1 MMNDDLIALRKQIIQ
16 KDFNKMN
23 AAQAEA
29 VFHVEGPLLVL
40 AGAGSGKTTVII
52 NRIANLIKYGNAY
65 NSYKIDGIPTE
76 KDINLLRSY
85 LNNEGPDL
93 STIQHLLRVEVAMP
107 WQILAI
113 TFTNKAAN
121 ELKERLQAMLGE
133 NAGDI
138 WASTFHAACSKIL
151 RRHANLIGYKSHF
164 TIYDTD
170 DSKRTMKECQRV
182 LGIDDKM
189 LSHKTILSA
198 ISKAKDMLITPEEYK
213 VNAGNDI
220 KLNKIAEAY
229 AKYQTM
235 LKTADAMDFDDIIV
249 NTVLLFE
256 NNPSLLNDYQQKFKY
271 IMVDEYQDTNY
282 AQYVL
287 ISLLASLHKNLCVVG
302 DDDQSIYRFRGAT
315 IENILN
321 FETQYKK
328 VKTIRLERNYR
339 STQTILDA
347 ANSVI
352 AHNENRKGKKLWT
365 ENGTGDQIAL
375 FTAYDEQEEGRH
387 IADVILKS
395 FKEGSAWSEH
405 AVLYRMNAQSNVIEN
420 AFVRSG
426 IPYRVIGGHRFYE
439 RKEIRDSIA
448 YLSVVN
454 NPADNARLRRIINEP
469 KRGIGDST
477 IHTALEIANALEI
490 SLYDVI
496 KTSDHY
502 QALSRVSS
510 KLLAFSAMLEKIITE
525 ANNEPLYKLFEIILR
540 NTGYIEHL
548 ATDPATFN
556 DRVSNLNELSNNL
569 IRYSEE
575 TENPDLNG
583 FLEDVALI
591 TDIDNYNTDTNAVV
605 MMTIHSAKGLEFPFV
620 FIPGLEE
627 GIFPSAQSTFSQTD
641 TEEERRLAYVAIT
654 RAKKRLYLT
663 NARTRLLYG
672 STSRNPVSRFINEI
686 PPELIEQKNT
696 PSKFPYQGT
705 VQSPGAG
712 SKRTNRGFSKPS
724 DTSEPAVSYTAGDTV
739 IHSTFGQGVL
749 LSAQRVGNDTLLE
762 IAFEKTGTKKLM
774 AKFAKL
780 QKLP

>member
-1 MMNDDLIALRKQIIQ
+1 MINDEFIALRKQIVENEF
-16 KDFNKMN
+16 KRMN
-23 AAQAEA
+23 SAQTEA

-65 NSYKIDGIPTE
+65 NSDKVYGTPTE
-76 KDINLLRSY
+76 KDINLLQSY
-85 LNNEGPDL
+85 LNHEISDL
-93 STIQHLLRVEVAMP
+93 SKIKHLLQVDAAMP

-121 ELKERLQAMLGE
+121 ELKERLKTMLGE

-138 WASTFHAACSKIL
+138 WASTFHAACAKIL
-151 RRHANLIGYKSHF
+151 RRHADLIGYESHF

-189 LSHKTILSA
+189 LPHKTILSA
-198 ISKAKDMLITPEEYK
+198 INKAKDMLITPEAYK

-249 NTVLLFE
+249 NTVMLFE
-256 NNPSLLNDYQQKFKY
+256 GYPSVLENYQHKFKF

-282 AQYVL
+282 AQYIL
-287 ISLLASLHKNLCVVG
+287 ISLLAGLHKNLCVVG

-321 FETQYKK
+321 FEKQYKNA
-328 VKTIRLERNYR
+328 KTIRLERNYR

-352 AHNENRKGKKLWT
+352 AHNENRKGKNLWT
-365 ENGTGDQIAL
+365 DNGTGEKIAL
-375 FTAYDEQEEGRH
+375 FTAYDEQEEGRY
-387 IADVILKS
+387 IADVVLQS
-395 FKEGSAWSEH
+395 VKEGGSWSEH

-439 RKEIRDSIA
+439 RKEIRDAIA
-448 YLSVVN
+448 YLSVIN

-469 KRGIGDST
+469 KRGIGEST
-477 IHTALEIANALEI
+477 IHTALEIANVLEV

-502 QALSRVSS
+502 QALSRASA
-510 KLLAFSAMLEKIITE
+510 KLLGFSAMLEEIMKE
-525 ANNEPLYKLFEIILR
+525 AQNEPLHKLFEIVLR
-540 NTGYIEHL
+540 KTGYIDLL
-548 ATDPATFN
+548 AADPVTFN

-575 TENPDLNG
+575 TEIPDLNG

-672 STSRNPVSRFINEI
+672 STSRNPASRFINEI
-686 PPELIEQKNT
+686 PAELIDPKNIT
-696 PSKFPYQGT
+696 PKLPYQGT
-705 VQSPGAG
+705 VQSPGGG
-712 SKRTNRGFSKPS
+712 SKRTNRGFSKPT
-724 DTSEPAVSYTAGDTV
+724 DAGEPSVSYKAGDTV
-739 IHSTFGQGVL
+739 MHSTFGQGVL

-762 IAFEKTGTKKLM
+762 IAFENTGTKKLM